1 MQRILFTMKE
11 LYKESKIRIGTE
23 EWTVRYYAQV
33 LTPREGKYVKAARI
47 PSKKEIWLSLNDE
60 TGNKLPIDDVTLHFK
75 KAILP
80 IVIEEKK
87 KEFGEEAVNAA
98 LKELGMDI

>member
-1 MQRILFTMKE
+1 MENEYKDSKVTLGKE
-11 LYKESKIRIGTE
+11 Q
-23 EWTVRYYAQV
+23 WTVKYFPQV
-33 LTPREGKYVKAARI
+33 ITPKEGKYVKAARI

-60 TGNKLPIDDVTLHFK
+60 TGNKLPVEDATLHFK